1 MSDEQPV
8 FGCHHVPTAS
18 GVFRPDEPIMWLRCD
33 TGADV
38 TRISVAGEV
47 DLSNAHLL
55 TELVE
60 TAVAASAPL
69 VVIDLSEV
77 RFFGAYGIS
86 ALMLAQRVL
95 ARHGRRLVLHR
106 PSPAVRRVL
115 GVTGTLTAFEVV
127 HRPGPPAA
135 DDGSARPDL
144 AAALIRLGRI
154 RYDEV
159 DRAVH
164 GPRD

>member
-1 MSDEQPV
+1 MSDMQPV

-18 GVFRPDEPIMWLRCD
+18 GAFRPDEPIMWLSCD
-33 TGADV
+33 TGIDV

-69 VVIDLSEV
+69 VVIELSAV
-77 RFFGAYGIS
+77 SFFGAYGTN
-86 ALMLAQRVL
+86 ALVLAQRML
-95 ARHGRRLVLHR
+95 TRHGRRLILHR
-106 PSPAVRRVL
+106 PSPVVRRVL

-127 HRPGPPAA
+127 DSPAPPAV
-135 DDGSARPDL
+135 DDGWARPVVPTH
-144 AAALIRLGRI
+144 AGS
-154 RYDEV
+154 
-159 DRAVH
+159 
-164 GPRD
+164 

>member
-1 MSDEQPV
+1 M
-8 FGCHHVPTAS
+8 
-18 GVFRPDEPIMWLRCD
+18 
-33 TGADV
+33 

-77 RFFGAYGIS
+77 GFFGAYGTS
-86 ALMLAQRVL
+86 ALVLAQRIL
-95 ARHGRRLVLHR
+95 TEHGRRLILHR
-106 PSPAVRRVL
+106 PSPVVRRVL

-127 HRPGPPAA
+127 DRPALPAA
-135 DDGSARPDL
+135 DDGSARPVVST
-144 AAALIRLGRI
+144 RSGS
-154 RYDEV
+154 
-159 DRAVH
+159 
-164 GPRD
+164 